1 MIALPGVGFNDEE
14 TMTDLWR
21 ATRGGVAALAFLA
34 LAACNGNSNL
44 GNILGGVLG
53 GTAGQNNQVSGTVL
67 GVDTRSQYISLQTS
81 DGQQVNLAYDNQTQ
95 VVYNNQNYAVT
106 NLERGDRVTVR
117 IQQTQNGGYYTDLVQ
132 VDQSATS
139 GTGGS
144 VGGNVQAIQGI
155 VRQVDLQNGLF
166 SLDTGN
172 YGQIIV
178 ALPYNVSRTDQNR
191 FQNLRAG
198 DSVRLY
204 GVFLNNQRVEL
215 RQFY

>member
-1 MIALPGVGFNDEE
+1 
-14 TMTDLWR
+14 MTYLGR
-21 ATRGGVAALAFLA
+21 ATRGGVAALAFFA

-53 GTAGQNNQVSGTVL
+53 GGAQNNQVSGTVL
-67 GVDTRSQYISLQTS
+67 GVDTRSQQIALQTT
-81 DGQQVNLAYDNQTQ
+81 DGQQVNLAYDGQTQ
-95 VVYNNQNYAVT
+95 VVYQNQKYAVT

-132 VDQSATS
+132 VDQSVTS
-139 GTGGS
+139 SGGGTTS
-144 VGGNVQAIQGI
+144 GNVQSIQGT

-166 SLDTGN
+166 SLDTSN

-178 ALPYNVSRTDQNR
+178 ALPYNVSRTDQTR

-198 DSVRLY
+198 DNVRLY
-204 GVFLNNQRVEL
+204 GVFLNNQRAEL

>member
-1 MIALPGVGFNDEE
+1 MKN
-14 TMTDLWR
+14 LWR
-21 ATRGGVAALAFLA
+21 TARGGAVALAFFA

-53 GTAGQNNQVSGTVL
+53 GGGAAQNNQVSGTIL
-67 GVDTRSQYISLQTS
+67 GVDTRSQQIALQTS
-81 DGQQVNLAYDNQTQ
+81 DGQQVNLAYDQQTQ
-95 VVYNNQNYAVT
+95 VVFQNQSYAVT

-117 IQQTQNGGYYTDLVQ
+117 VQQTQNGGYYTDMVQ
-132 VDQSATS
+132 VDQSASSST
-139 GTGGS
+139 TGGTAS
-144 VGGNVQAIQGI
+144 GNVQSIQGT

-166 SLDTGN
+166 SLNTNN
-172 YGQIIV
+172 YGQVIV

-198 DSVRLY
+198 DNVRLY

>member
-1 MIALPGVGFNDEE
+1 
-14 TMTDLWR
+14 MTDLWR

-53 GTAGQNNQVSGTVL
+53 GAGQNNQVSGTVL
-67 GVDTRSQYISLQTS
+67 GVDTRNQVIAVQTS
-81 DGQQVNLAYDNQTQ
+81 DGQQVNLGYDNQTQ

-139 GTGGS
+139 GGGGS
-144 VGGNVQAIQGI
+144 IGGNVQAIQGT
-155 VRQVDLQNGLF
+155 VQQVDLQNGLF
-166 SLDTGN
+166 SLNTSN

-198 DSVRLY
+198 DNVRLY

>member
-1 MIALPGVGFNDEE
+1 
-14 TMTDLWR
+14 MTYLGR

-53 GTAGQNNQVSGTVL
+53 GTGQNNQVSGTVL
-67 GVDTRSQYISLQTS
+67 GVDTRSQQIALQTS
-81 DGQQVNLAYDNQTQ
+81 DGQQVNLGYDGQTQ
-95 VVYNNQNYAVT
+95 VVYQNKNYAVT

-132 VDQSATS
+132 VDQSVTASGGGTTS
-139 GTGGS
+139 
-144 VGGNVQAIQGI
+144 GNVQSVQGT

-166 SLDTGN
+166 SLDTSN

-178 ALPYNVSRTDQNR
+178 ALPYNVSRTDQTR

-198 DSVRLY
+198 DNVRLY